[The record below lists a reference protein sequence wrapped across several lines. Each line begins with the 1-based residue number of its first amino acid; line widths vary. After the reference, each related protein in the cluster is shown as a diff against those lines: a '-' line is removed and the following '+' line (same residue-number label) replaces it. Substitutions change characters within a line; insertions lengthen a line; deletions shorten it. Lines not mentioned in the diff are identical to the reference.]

1 MTETTASELR
11 RSARARWANR
21 LHARL
26 AAFTRPASGFVSQPE
41 PRTIGS
47 HARGRQ
53 LLAGNL
59 LFAGQHIEAPGQPIW
74 DVAAQ
79 SPAFALEIQGCT
91 WLDDLAAAGHAG
103 ARTLAQAWVFGWID
117 RYGRGTGPGWTPELA
132 ARRLIRWINHAPFLL
147 MGRPAADQ
155 ARFFRSLAH
164 QTVYLARRWTAAPPG
179 LPRYEALTG
188 LICAGL
194 SLTGMEARAEP
205 AIAALARECTRGI
218 DEHGGIPSRN
228 PEALL
233 DVLTLLNWAVAAIEE
248 ANRTPPKAVVAAI
261 ERVVPTLRALRHADG
276 GLARFHGGGR
286 GAEGRLDQALVASG
300 VRTPPRHG
308 LAMGFA
314 RLSAARTT
322 VIVDAAAPPMR
333 AAARNAHA
341 SSLALELTSGRRPL
355 IVNCGSGA
363 SFGED
368 WRRAGRATPSHS
380 TLCIEGMSSARL
392 VRGAGPSGEE
402 IEELVD
408 GPGDVWHDRADGG
421 AELRLSLSHDGW
433 LATHGLTCFRELA
446 LTRDGRALGG
456 EDSLVAVSPEER
468 RMFDYQMDGVRLGG
482 IPFKVRFH
490 LHPDADPE
498 LDLGGTAVSIALRS
512 GEMWIFRHDG
522 VADLSLEPSVYLE
535 AGRLK
540 PRPTQQIV
548 LSSRVIDYSGQ
559 VSWTLAKA
567 LDTPSTLR
575 DLEAA
580 GAEPDAAS

>member
-1 MTETTASELR
+1 MTGTTASELR
-11 RSARARWANR
+11 RSARARLVNR
-21 LHARL
+21 LHARI
-26 AAFTRPASGFVSQPE
+26 AAYTAPASGFVSQPE

-53 LLAGNL
+53 ILAGNL
-59 LFAGQHIEAPGQPIW
+59 LFAGELVEAPGQMIW
-74 DVAAQ
+74 DVPAPN
-79 SPAFALEIQGCT
+79 PAFTLEVQGCT

-103 ARTLAQAWVFGWID
+103 ARKLAQDWVFGWIE
-117 RYGRGTGPGWTPELA
+117 RYGRGIGPGWTPELA
-132 ARRLIRWINHAPFLL
+132 ARRMIRWINHAPYLL
-147 MGRPAADQ
+147 MGREAEDQ

-164 QTVYLARRWTAAPPG
+164 QTVYLARRWKVSPPG

-194 SLTGMEARAEP
+194 ALTGMEGRAEP
-205 AIAALARECTRGI
+205 AIEALARECGRGI
-218 DEHGGIPSRN
+218 DEQGGIPTRN

-233 DVLTLLNWAVAAIEE
+233 EVLTLFNWAIAALDE
-248 ANRTPPKAVVAAI
+248 ANRTPPKAIRAAV
-261 ERVVPTLRALRHADG
+261 ERIAPTLRALRHADG

-286 GAEGRLDQALVASG
+286 GVEGRLDAALVASG
-300 VRTPPRHG
+300 VRSAPRHG

-314 RLSAARTT
+314 RLAAARTT
-322 VIVDAAAPPMR
+322 VIVDAAPPPMR
-333 AAARNAHA
+333 SSATNAHA

-355 IVNCGSGA
+355 IVSCGSGA
-363 SFGED
+363 SFGND

-380 TLCIEGMSSARL
+380 TLCIDGMSSARL
-392 VRGAGPSGEE
+392 IRSTTPAGEETEQLADGPS
-402 IEELVD
+402 
-408 GPGDVWHDRADGG
+408 DVWSDRADSG

-433 LATHGLTCFRELA
+433 LVTHGLTCFRELA

-456 EDSLVAVSPEER
+456 EDSLVAVSPDER
-468 RMFDYQMDGVRLGG
+468 RMFDYQMDSANLGG

-522 VADLSLEPSVYLE
+522 AADLTLEPSVYLE
-535 AGRLK
+535 SGRLK
-540 PRPTQQIV
+540 PRPTRQIV

-575 DLEAA
+575 DLETAD
-580 GAEPDAAS
+580 AESDAS